1 MYQRSLLSLLLVYF
15 AAISSPATAD
25 DLVWLTGRVTAAESR
40 APLKNAVVA
49 VYDDKGKVVDY
60 AKTDS
65 DGIYTL
71 AVPRAV
77 LGLDKKGVGFFR
89 RVAGGMSKLVGGLSG
104 PIRMGLKA
112 AATAVPTSG
121 LAAQAGVGVASG
133 VAQNLVANMRT
144 GRDKDSPLPPGVLV
158 MKVSMPGKNDALAPA
173 SVYWMQEEVY
183 RTGRKEQRVLTAWMD
198 PVTLAP
204 AESKDPSAIAST
216 YLMFTDARIEPSIA
230 EPGQTVILSA
240 TIPSPPE
247 PRAPIIVVAR
257 NSRTGDIVELSPA
270 GEGRYRAE
278 IRVDKRHPKHDQV
291 ISVLAYAQ
299 QADESGRSKA
309 VEDAIKRA
317 GLFDSGRPVVYN
329 PLLIVSRNRA
339 DVTLTVV
346 EPPRRKK

>member
-1 MYQRSLLSLLLVYF
+1 MRQRAFVFLIGACFAF
-15 AAISSPATAD
+15 AARPALTE
-25 DLVWLTGRVTAAESR
+25 DLVWLTGRVFTAESR
-40 APLKNAVVA
+40 APLKDAVVA
-49 VYDDKGKVVDY
+49 VYDDKSKVVDY

-71 AVPRAV
+71 AVPRSV
-77 LGLDKKGVGFFR
+77 LGLNKKGAGFFR
-89 RVAGGMSKLVGGLSG
+89 RVAGGMSKLVGSLSD
-104 PIRMGLKA
+104 PLRMGFKA

-144 GRDKDSPLPPGVLV
+144 GGDKDSPLPPGILV
-158 MKVSMPGKNDALAPA
+158 MKVTLPGKNDALAAA

-183 RTGRKEQRVLTAWMD
+183 RAGRKEQRVLTAWMD
-198 PVTLAP
+198 PVTLTL
-204 AESKDPSAIAST
+204 AESKNASAIAST

-230 EPGQTVILSA
+230 EPGQMVILSA
-240 TIPSPPE
+240 TIPPPPE

-257 NSRTGDIVELSPA
+257 NSRTGETVELSHV
-270 GEGRYRAE
+270 GDGRYRGE
-278 IRVDKRHPKHDQV
+278 IRVDKKHPKHDNV

-309 VEDAIKRA
+309 VEDAIQRA
-317 GLFDSGRPVVYN
+317 GLFDPGKLFLYN
-329 PLLIVSRNRA
+329 PLLVVSRNRA